1 MLLAMGI
8 VAMVAV
14 AMGVAMATKKTP
26 KSSNA
31 TGNGNRGWGIKM
43 DKKNV
48 HSRAY
53 HRCMTELVNQGYSK
67 DEAKPHARARAR
79 QAVLDLEATEAA

>member
-1 MLLAMGI
+1 
-8 VAMVAV
+8 
-14 AMGVAMATKKTP
+14 
-26 KSSNA
+26 
-31 TGNGNRGWGIKM
+31 M